1 MIEFGLLETGL
12 LLGLYVL
19 LAGTWGL
26 LYAVARLWSTAMFRS
41 AAAAVYGLH
50 GLTALAVIM
59 RTPLGMGWKCLIAA
73 SSLAFLAIPPIAWR
87 FLQHIHENESSA
99 NDRKSSPGSGRVVA
113 RL

>member
-1 MIEFGLLETGL
+1 MTEFGLLQTGL

-26 LYAVARLWSTAMFRS
+26 LYAVARLWSTAIFRRM
-41 AAAAVYGLH
+41 AAAVYGLH

-59 RTPLGMGWKCLIAA
+59 RTPLGVGWKCLIVT
-73 SSLAFLAIPPIAWR
+73 SSLAFLAIPLIAWR

-99 NDRKSSPGSGRVVA
+99 NDRKSAQRSGRGVA

>member
-1 MIEFGLLETGL
+1 MTEFGVLETGL
-12 LLGLYVL
+12 LLGMYAL

-26 LYAVARLWSTAMFRS
+26 LYAVARLWNMAILRG

-59 RTPLGMGWKCLIAA
+59 RTPLGLGWKCLIVA
-73 SSLAFLAIPPIAWR
+73 SSLAFLAIPLIAWR

-99 NDRKSSPGSGRVVA
+99 HDRKSSQRFGRVVA